1 MALTW
6 QQKLDAA
13 SSEAAVVKVA
23 EEFVAQLH
31 GDVVERLPADMR
43 PGKFRDA
50 SEVTAYAFSVALHRL
65 KGGGA
70 EIVEQ
75 VQVIATFFM
84 SAATRLTQ
92 IMTTR
97 SNESREP

>member
-1 MALTW
+1 MVSLHCFNNLLRNTKLLEYAAADLDMGALH
-6 QQKLDAA
+6 L
-13 SSEAAVVKVA
+13 
-23 EEFVAQLH
+23 
-31 GDVVERLPADMR
+31 VVERLPADMR

-70 EIVEQ
+70 EIAEQ

-97 SNESREP
+97 PGESRKP

>member
-1 MALTW
+1 MATAW
-6 QQKLDAA
+6 QQRLDAA
-13 SSEAAVVKVA
+13 RTEADVVAVA
-23 EEFVAQLH
+23 QEFVAQLQ
-31 GDVVERLPADMR
+31 GDVIDRLPADLR
-43 PGKFRDA
+43 PGKLADA
-50 SEVTAYAFSVALHRL
+50 SDVTAYAFNVVLHRL

-70 EIVEQ
+70 DIAEQ

-97 SNESREP
+97 SGESRGS